1 MTRDVRRSTL
11 IGATAILMFS
21 GLGLLS
27 VASGPVP
34 PFQMVAMAFTIAFLI
49 GLILPA
55 LRGRSLLRALRQ
67 PPRVWA
73 LGIYG
78 LFGYHFAYFTAVQN
92 APPVDANLINY
103 LWPLLI
109 VVFSALLPG
118 ERLRWF
124 HLAGALLGLAGSA
137 TLILGAERGAAGGS
151 ALGYGAAVAAALLW
165 SSYSVMSRKVGQV
178 PTDAVGGFCGATAVL
193 AAACHFA
200 LEATVV
206 PDALGWLGILGMGL
220 GPVGLAFFTWDHGVK
235 HGDIQ
240 VLGAMAY
247 ATPLL
252 STVWMIVAGYGEA
265 TPRIGAACALIVGGA
280 CLATRDFW
288 YRPRRRTP
296 DAAA

>member
-1 MTRDVRRSTL
+1 MTSDVRRATL
-11 IGATAILMFS
+11 IGTTAILMFS
-21 GLGLLS
+21 SLGLLS
-27 VASGPVP
+27 VASGPIP
-34 PFQMVAMAFTIAFLI
+34 PFQMVAMAFCVAFAI

-78 LFGYHFAYFTAVQN
+78 LFGYHFAYFTGVQN

-124 HLAGALLGLAGSA
+124 HLAGAVLGLAGCA
-137 TLILGAERGAAGGS
+137 ALILGADRGTADGS
-151 ALGYGAAVAAALLW
+151 FLGYGAAVAAALLW

-193 AAACHFA
+193 AGACHFA
-200 LEATVV
+200 LEPTVM
-206 PDALGWLGILGMGL
+206 PDATGWLGIAGMGL

-252 STVWMIVAGYGEA
+252 STIWMILAGYGEA
-265 TPRIGAACALIVGGA
+265 TPRVGIACALIVGGA

-288 YRPRRRTP
+288 YRPRRRAQG
-296 DAAA
+296 DAA